1 MIAAAFLFLYVVVQL
16 VICINSMLMNARD
29 GLCTDEN
36 VSFLAF
42 LDASGNAAR
51 SNFIPSI
58 VLTTVTSSLP
68 FVLFYV
74 VPLLEISIRR
84 DMKPILR
91 DGATSWALLMVV
103 ELLKYLIREPRPS
116 AYYTCISSHESW
128 GMPSGHSTW
137 TVGLW
142 VYAVLR
148 EDSWLH
154 QTHGNLIRPAG
165 LLWALCIP
173 LTRYELQYH
182 TWQQILVGAT
192 LGSVIGFLMSK
203 FYVSRLIAARFQFF
217 ILWLIIS
224 CAFTNSFSPLKHL
237 IPLLIEI
244 SIAIGS
250 FYTIKRNLYHLV
262 NESEDNFEFG
272 IKEEAKSAEKSKKN
286 NLAYV

>member
-68 FVLFYV
+68 FVLLYV

-142 VYAVLR
+142 CTPYYVRIPGCARPMGISYA
-148 EDSWLH
+148 
-154 QTHGNLIRPAG
+154 RPASSG
-165 LLWALCIP
+165 PCVFLSRDMNYNITPGNKSSWAL
-173 LTRYELQYH
+173 H
-182 TWQQILVGAT
+182 
-192 LGSVIGFLMSK
+192 
-203 FYVSRLIAARFQFF
+203 
-217 ILWLIIS
+217 
-224 CAFTNSFSPLKHL
+224 
-237 IPLLIEI
+237 
-244 SIAIGS
+244 
-250 FYTIKRNLYHLV
+250 
-262 NESEDNFEFG
+262 
-272 IKEEAKSAEKSKKN
+272 
-286 NLAYV
+286 